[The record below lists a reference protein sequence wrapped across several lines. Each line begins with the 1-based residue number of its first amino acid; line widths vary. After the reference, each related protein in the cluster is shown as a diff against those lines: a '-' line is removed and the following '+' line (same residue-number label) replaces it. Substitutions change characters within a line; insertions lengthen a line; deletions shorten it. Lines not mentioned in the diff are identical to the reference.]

1 MIIMNHLQ
9 YSPFESILH
18 SRVNM
23 KAFSYEVRFCIYIY
37 FKILKFFLF
46 HVLEHG
52 TVYLCK
58 KYMLNVHKKIIPF
71 ICRCCL
77 NT

>member
-23 KAFSYEVRFCIYIY
+23 KAFSYEVRFCVYIYIY
-37 FKILKFFLF
+37 FKFNFFSF
-46 HVLEHG
+46 S
-52 TVYLCK
+52 
-58 KYMLNVHKKIIPF
+58 MF
-71 ICRCCL
+71 
-77 NT
+77 